1 MKKISQRLLAA
12 AVVAAVGVSASAEVL
27 SPEQALSRALPQGRM
42 AAPALT
48 TPVLAYTAVAD
59 ELPAVY
65 VFAKENKGFM
75 LVSADDAVTP
85 LLGYSDNGSFDAEN
99 MAPEFKYW
107 VDEYSRQIAYIRDN
121 NLEPK
126 TERIARPERAEI
138 EPLCKTKWNQD
149 APYNLLCPTGT
160 YPGCVATAA
169 AQVMKYFNYP
179 KTALGSDAKF
189 KTTVSGSS
197 TPFEIDCEGW
207 VFQWDKMLDVYS
219 GTVSKESKEAVAQL
233 MVAIGGAV
241 DMNYGDASVG
251 GSGAQ
256 TIKVGGAAVKYFGYD
271 KGVQY
276 LSRDCYTL
284 SDWENIIYEQLST
297 VGPVLYDGRTINNE
311 GHAYVVDG
319 YQGDGMFH
327 LNWGWGGTSDG
338 YFLLDCLDPYEQGA
352 GGAASGAGFNYGQ
365 DITINLRPDQGGEF
379 IPNITA
385 VGTGL
390 TMTPGYFNLGR
401 AVSVGFGGASGQGF
415 FNHSY
420 GAITGLQ
427 FGLHIVGEGQD
438 FYRWDEVIT
447 TPIETNYGRTSYNVM
462 LAGVKENSSYIVTP
476 AFRVGDYIAP
486 IDVPYGTVR
495 SYQLKTTV
503 THGTLT
509 PITSDLEV
517 SDVQLLSVGNN
528 PEVVEVVKRNANIK
542 LTGKLSNNSDVYYYG
557 HVAPAIL
564 AKELG
569 AYSIVRAITNFTV
582 SLDAGESMEWSQN
595 MRFTNSVGL
604 TDGQDYYYGFVDP
617 ESGRIIGSLTK
628 FHYGTVQSGIDDITV
643 SDSDAPAEYFNL
655 QGIRVAE
662 PQAGQIYIVRRGSN
676 VSKELVK

>member
-160 YPGCVATAA
+160 YTGCVATAA

-297 VGPVLYDGRTINNE
+297 VGPCFTMAAPSTMKATPTLSTVIRAT
-311 GHAYVVDG
+311 ACS
-319 YQGDGMFH
+319 
-327 LNWGWGGTSDG
+327 TST
-338 YFLLDCLDPYEQGA
+338 GA
-352 GGAASGAGFNYGQ
+352 GAVPAMATSCLTALIPMSRAQAVLLRAPAS
-365 DITINLRPDQGGEF
+365 T
-379 IPNITA
+379 
-385 VGTGL
+385 
-390 TMTPGYFNLGR
+390 
-401 AVSVGFGGASGQGF
+401 
-415 FNHSY
+415 
-420 GAITGLQ
+420 
-427 FGLHIVGEGQD
+427 
-438 FYRWDEVIT
+438 
-447 TPIETNYGRTSYNVM
+447 
-462 LAGVKENSSYIVTP
+462 
-476 AFRVGDYIAP
+476 
-486 IDVPYGTVR
+486 TVR
-495 SYQLKTTV
+495 ISLSTFVPTRAAN
-503 THGTLT
+503 LS
-509 PITSDLEV
+509 PTS
-517 SDVQLLSVGNN
+517 Q
-528 PEVVEVVKRNANIK
+528 
-542 LTGKLSNNSDVYYYG
+542 
-557 HVAPAIL
+557 
-564 AKELG
+564 
-569 AYSIVRAITNFTV
+569 
-582 SLDAGESMEWSQN
+582 Q
-595 MRFTNSVGL
+595 
-604 TDGQDYYYGFVDP
+604 
-617 ESGRIIGSLTK
+617 
-628 FHYGTVQSGIDDITV
+628 
-643 SDSDAPAEYFNL
+643 
-655 QGIRVAE
+655 
-662 PQAGQIYIVRRGSN
+662 
-676 VSKELVK
+676 